1 MIEFSGLLVFF
12 VKMAVVGDL
21 ALMGSKISPNKLIG
35 KLEKRVFGV
44 PLSSRQR
51 FGFSNARNLDVSKS
65 RTAIRAVMQVEKIGS
80 SSELKEGCLGFDV
93 VSERELKENG
103 FLGLRKT
110 KLVCTI
116 GPACSSLDELEK
128 LAIAGMNVAR
138 LNMCHNSREW
148 HQDVIRKIKKLNQ
161 QNGYSVSVMIDTE
174 GNQIQ
179 VDHGSS
185 SSVKAE
191 EDSIWYFTTE
201 KFEGSRPFTIQAN
214 YEGFS
219 EGVNPG
225 DEIVIDGGMAT
236 FEVIE
241 RVGNDL
247 RCKCTDPGLLLP
259 RAKLSFWRDGKLLGR
274 DYDLP
279 TLSTKDWSDV
289 VFGISE
295 DIDFIAVSF
304 VKDANAIK
312 HLRDYLATKSSKA
325 IKVLAKIES
334 LESLRRLEEI
344 VEASDGIMI
353 ARGDLGVE
361 IPLEQIPS
369 VQEDI
374 TYVCRQLNKPVIVAS
389 QLLESMVEYPTPTRA
404 EVADVSE
411 AVRQYADALML
422 SGESAIGSYG
432 MKALSV
438 LRTTSTR
445 MEQSCR
451 EENRQTLLHQRKLGV
466 SLPDQIA
473 EQICN
478 CAVEM
483 ADNLGVDAIFVY
495 TRHGKMASLL
505 SRNRPN
511 PPIFAFTN
519 DNSTR
524 MSLNLQWGVTP
535 LLTDLS
541 DDMEGNVKK
550 TVELIKA
557 KGMIKKDDAILVVSD
572 IIPISTAQ
580 TIFQS
585 VQVMTIS

>member
-1 MIEFSGLLVFF
+1 
-12 VKMAVVGDL
+12 MAVMGDL
-21 ALMGSKISPNKLIG
+21 ALMGTKIKLIG

-44 PLSSRQR
+44 PLSSSPR
-51 FGFSNARNLDVSKS
+51 FSFSQTRNLVVSKS
-65 RTAIRAVMQVEKIGS
+65 RTAVRAVLQVEKIQNSG
-80 SSELKEGCLGFDV
+80 ELKEGSLGFDV

-148 HQDVIRKIKKLNQ
+148 HQDVIWKIKKLNQ
-161 QNGYSVSVMIDTE
+161 EKGYCVSVMIDTE

-219 EGVNPG
+219 EGVNSG

-241 RVGNDL
+241 KVGNGL

-279 TLSTKDWSDV
+279 TLSTKDWSDI

-304 VKDANAIK
+304 VKDAEAIT
-312 HLRDYLATKSSKA
+312 HLRDYLTTTSSKA
-325 IKVLAKIES
+325 IKVLAKIEC

-369 VQEDI
+369 VQKDI

-422 SGESAIGSYG
+422 SGESAIGPYG

-451 EENRQTLLHQRKLGV
+451 EENRQTLLHQRKLGA

-519 DNSTR
+519 DNSTQ
-524 MSLNLQWGVTP
+524 MALNLQWGVTP
-535 LLTDLS
+535 LLADLS
-541 DDMEGNVKK
+541 DDMEGNIKK

-557 KGMIKKDDAILVVSD
+557 KGMVKKDEAILVVSD

-585 VQVMTIS
+585 IQVMTIT

>member
-1 MIEFSGLLVFF
+1 
-12 VKMAVVGDL
+12 MAVVGDL
-21 ALMGSKISPNKLIG
+21 ALMGTKIKLIG

-44 PLSSRQR
+44 PLSSSPR
-51 FGFSNARNLDVSKS
+51 FSFAQTRNLDVSKS
-65 RTAIRAVMQVEKIGS
+65 RTAVRAVLQVEKIQS
-80 SSELKEGCLGFDV
+80 SGELKEGSLGFDV
-93 VSERELKENG
+93 VSERELEENG

-148 HQDVIRKIKKLNQ
+148 HQDVIWKIKKLNQ
-161 QNGYSVSVMIDTE
+161 EKGYCVSVMIDTE

-214 YEGFS
+214 YKGFS
-219 EGVNPG
+219 EGVNSG

-241 RVGNDL
+241 KVGNGL

-279 TLSTKDWSDV
+279 ALSTKDWSDI
-289 VFGISE
+289 VFGICE

-304 VKDANAIK
+304 VKDAEAIT
-312 HLRDYLATKSSKA
+312 HLRDYLTTTSSKA

-369 VQEDI
+369 VQKDI

-389 QLLESMVEYPTPTRA
+389 QLLESMVEYPIPTRA

-451 EENRQTLLHQRKLGV
+451 EENRQTLLHQRKLGA

-511 PPIFAFTN
+511 PPILAFTN
-519 DNSTR
+519 DNSTQ
-524 MSLNLQWGVTP
+524 MALNLQWGVTP
-535 LLTDLS
+535 LLVDLS

-557 KGMIKKDDAILVVSD
+557 KGMIKKDEVILVVSD

-585 VQVMTIS
+585 IQVMTIT

>member
-1 MIEFSGLLVFF
+1 
-12 VKMAVVGDL
+12 MAVVGDL
-21 ALMGSKISPNKLIG
+21 ALMGTKIKLIG
-35 KLEKRVFGV
+35 KFEKRVFGV
-44 PLSSRQR
+44 PLSSSTR
-51 FGFSNARNLDVSKS
+51 FSFSHVKNLDVRKS
-65 RTAIRAVMQVEKIGS
+65 RTAVRAVMQVEKIQS
-80 SSELKEGCLGFDV
+80 SGELKEGSLGFDV

-116 GPACSSLDELEK
+116 GPACSSIDELEK

-161 QNGYSVSVMIDTE
+161 EKGYCVSVMIDTE

-219 EGVNPG
+219 EGVNSG

-236 FEVIE
+236 FEIIE
-241 RVGNDL
+241 KVGNGL

-279 TLSTKDWSDV
+279 TLSTKDWSDI

-304 VKDANAIK
+304 VKDAEPIT
-312 HLRDYLATKSSKA
+312 HLRDYLSITSSKA

-369 VQEDI
+369 VQKDI

-411 AVRQYADALML
+411 AVQQYADALML

-451 EENRQTLLHQRKLGV
+451 EENRQTLLHQRKLGA

-519 DNSTR
+519 DNSTQ
-524 MSLNLQWGVTP
+524 MALNLQWGVTP

-572 IIPISTAQ
+572 IILISTAR

-585 VQVMTIS
+585 IQVMTIT